1 MPAPDRPIEL
11 DLSLDI
17 GGMTCASCAT
27 RIERKLNRLDGVS
40 ATVNYATEKAQ
51 VRAEGVDTAT
61 LIATVEAA
69 GYRAELPV
77 PPGEADARVD
87 NTSALRRRLIISASF
102 AVPVALLS
110 MIPALQFSG
119 WQWVAFALTT
129 PVVAWGA
136 WPLHRAAA
144 LNARH
149 GTATMD
155 TLVSVGV
162 LAAYLWSLWALVF
175 GGAGAIGMTM
185 GEGHD
190 LYLEVAAV
198 VTVFILGGRYIEA
211 RAKKQSGA
219 ALAALLELGAKDA
232 TLLRDGVETGVPA
245 ASLVPG
251 DTIVVR
257 PGEKI
262 AADGLIVDGS
272 SAIDQSMLS
281 GESVPVEVSVGD
293 RVVGATVNVGG
304 LLVVEVTRVG
314 ADTEL
319 ARMGRLVE
327 AAQSGKAEAQRLAD
341 RVSSIFVPVVIGL
354 AVLAFVG
361 WLIVDGSLEAAFTA
375 GVATLIIACPCALG
389 LATPTALLVGTGRG
403 SQLGIIIR
411 GPQVLEQTRVVD
423 TIVLDK
429 TGTVT
434 TGRMSVADMH
444 PAPGVSERELLVAA
458 AAVERGSEHPVG
470 RAIMARADDSHAA
483 EGSATVV
490 GFRAH
495 PGDGVEGLVDGA
507 LVRAGRPDWIGID
520 APASSGA
527 TVIAVSRDGMALGTI
542 EVRDTVK
549 PTSTRAIAEFR
560 ALGLR
565 PMLLSGDNAGA
576 TGAVAAEVGI
586 TEFHAGVTPRGKLEL
601 IQQLQ
606 TSGHVVAMV
615 GDGVN
620 DAAALAAADL
630 GIAMGGGTDAAMAA
644 SDITVVGGD
653 LLVVADAVRLSRRTL
668 GVIRGNLFWAFAY
681 NVAAIPL
688 AMLGLLGPLVAGA
701 AMALSSVFV
710 VTNSL
715 RLRRFR
721 GHTS

>member
-1 MPAPDRPIEL
+1 MSPTDRPIEL

-17 GGMTCASCAT
+17 GGMTCASCAS

-51 VRAEGVDTAT
+51 VRASGVDVAT
-61 LIATVEAA
+61 IIGSVEAA
-69 GYRAELPV
+69 GYSAELP
-77 PPGEADARVD
+77 PPPSATDVRVD
-87 NTSALRRRLIISASF
+87 STRALRRRLIISASF
-102 AVPVALLS
+102 ALPVVLLS
-110 MIPALQFSG
+110 MIPVLQFPG

-144 LNARH
+144 RNARH

-175 GGAGAIGMTM
+175 GGAGAIGATM
-185 GEGHD
+185 GDGHD
-190 LYLEVAAV
+190 LYLEVAAA

-232 TLLRDGVETGVPA
+232 TLLRDGVEVGVPA

-272 SAIDQSMLS
+272 SAVDQSMLT

-293 RVVGATVNVGG
+293 RVVGATVNAGG
-304 LLVVEVTRVG
+304 MLVVEVTRVG

-341 RVSSIFVPVVIGL
+341 RVSAIFVPVVIGL
-354 AVLAFVG
+354 ALLAFVG
-361 WLIVDGSLEAAFTA
+361 WLVIDGSLEAAFTA

-434 TGRMSVADMH
+434 TGRMSVADVH
-444 PAPGVSERELLVAA
+444 PAPGVSERELLSAA

-470 RAIMARADDSHAA
+470 RAIVAHAGA
-483 EGSATVV
+483 PMNLDGVID
-490 GFRAH
+490 FRAY
-495 PGDGVEGLVDGA
+495 PGDGVEALVGGSI
-507 LVRAGRPDWIGID
+507 VRAGRPDWVGVD
-520 APASSGA
+520 NPATTGA
-527 TVIAVSRDGMALGTI
+527 TVIAVSRAGIPLGTI
-542 EVRDTVK
+542 EVGDTVK
-549 PTSTRAIAEFR
+549 PSSARAIAEFR
-560 ALGLR
+560 ALGLT
-565 PMLLSGDNAGA
+565 PVLLSGDNAGA
-576 TGAVAAEVGI
+576 TAAAAADVGI

-606 TSGHVVAMV
+606 AAGHVVAMV

-644 SDITVVGGD
+644 SDITVVSGD

-721 GHTS
+721 GHTG

>member
-1 MPAPDRPIEL
+1 MPATDRPIEL

-69 GYRAELPV
+69 GYSAELPV

-87 NTSALRRRLIISASF
+87 DTRALRRRLIISASF
-102 AVPVALLS
+102 AVPVVLLS
-110 MIPALQFSG
+110 MIPALQFPG

-149 GTATMD
+149 ATATMD

-175 GGAGAIGMTM
+175 GGAGAIGMMM
-185 GEGHD
+185 GDGHD
-190 LYLEVAAV
+190 LYLEVAAA

-232 TLLRDGVETGVPA
+232 TLLRDGVESGVPA

-272 SAIDQSMLS
+272 SAIDQSMLT

-293 RVVGATVNVGG
+293 RVVGATVNAGG
-304 LLVVEVTRVG
+304 MLVIEVTRVG

-327 AAQSGKAEAQRLAD
+327 AAQNGKAEAQRLAD
-341 RVSSIFVPVVIGL
+341 RVSAIFVPVVIGL
-354 AVLAFVG
+354 ALLAFAG
-361 WLIVDGSLEAAFTA
+361 WLVFDGSLEAAFTA

-434 TGRMSVADMH
+434 TGRMSVADVH
-444 PAPGVSERELLVAA
+444 PTPGVSERELLIAA

-470 RAIMARADDSHAA
+470 RAIVAHADMARIAGDADAVLD
-483 EGSATVV
+483 
-490 GFRAH
+490 FRAH
-495 PGDGVEGLVDGA
+495 PGDGVEARVGGA

-520 APASSGA
+520 GPTTSGA
-527 TVIAVSRDGMALGTI
+527 TVIAVSRDGIPLGTI

-549 PTSTRAIAEFR
+549 LTSARAIGEFR
-560 ALGLR
+560 ALGLS
-565 PMLLSGDNAGA
+565 PVLLSGDNAGA
-576 TGAVAAEVGI
+576 TAAVAAEVGI

-601 IQQLQ
+601 IQRLQ
-606 TSGHVVAMV
+606 AAGHVVAMV

-644 SDITVVGGD
+644 SDITVVSGD

-721 GHTS
+721 GHTG